1 MGSRFTGSDS
11 PGNGHSKFKFRME
24 AIKKKMQAMK
34 VEKDNAC
41 DQADVSEEKMKAAR
55 IRAQKGEDEV
65 EELVIKSRQLETELD
80 VTSERLSIATEL
92 EMNALTRRVSG
103 LEEDLEKTEEKT
115 VAAVAKLDKAGTAAD
130 DSERAKKVFQSKAD
144 EDEKRII
151 GLEKDLKEARE
162 KAEAVDATYDE
173 VAKKLATCE
182 SDLEKAEERADVGE
196 TKILELEEEL
206 RVVANNL
213 KSLEVAEEKA
223 NQREKTYKE
232 QIKTLSAKLKQAEAR
247 AEFAEK
253 SVQKL
258 QKEVDRLEDELVS
271 EQEKYK
277 AITEELEQT
286 FAEMSGY

>member
-65 EELVIKSRQLETELD
+65 AELELKSRQLETELD
-80 VTSERLSIATEL
+80 IT
-92 EMNALTRRVSG
+92 
-103 LEEDLEKTEEKT
+103 
-115 VAAVAKLDKAGTAAD
+115 
-130 DSERAKKVFQSKAD
+130 
-144 EDEKRII
+144 
-151 GLEKDLKEARE
+151 
-162 KAEAVDATYDE
+162 
-173 VAKKLATCE
+173 
-182 SDLEKAEERADVGE
+182 ADVGE

-223 NQREKTYKE
+223 NQRGKTYKE
-232 QIKTLSAKLKQAEAR
+232 QI
-247 AEFAEK
+247 
-253 SVQKL
+253 
-258 QKEVDRLEDELVS
+258 
-271 EQEKYK
+271 
-277 AITEELEQT
+277 
-286 FAEMSGY
+286 

>member
-1 MGSRFTGSDS
+1 MGSRQKSTVDSESDS
-11 PGNGHSKFKFRME
+11 SQARVLKME

-65 EELVIKSRQLETELD
+65 
-80 VTSERLSIATEL
+80 AEL
-92 EMNALTRRVSG
+92 EL
-103 LEEDLEKTEEKT
+103 
-115 VAAVAKLDKAGTAAD
+115 
-130 DSERAKKVFQSKAD
+130 
-144 EDEKRII
+144 
-151 GLEKDLKEARE
+151 
-162 KAEAVDATYDE
+162 
-173 VAKKLATCE
+173 
-182 SDLEKAEERADVGE
+182 
-196 TKILELEEEL
+196 KILELEEEL

-232 QIKTLSAKLKQAEAR
+232 QIKTLTAKLKQAEAR

-253 SVQKL
+253 SVLKL

-271 EQEKYK
+271 EQEKFK